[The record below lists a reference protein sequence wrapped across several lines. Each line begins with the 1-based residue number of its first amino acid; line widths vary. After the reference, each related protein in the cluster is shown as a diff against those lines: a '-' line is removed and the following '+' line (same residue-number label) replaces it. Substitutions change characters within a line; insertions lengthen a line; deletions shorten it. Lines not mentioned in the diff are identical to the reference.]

1 MTGGRRGL
9 DWEPEIGD
17 WDELEPEPE
26 PGERLVRS
34 GGQGLMMLVN
44 TGASARPGQGCRAQG
59 VRSPGVLG
67 RHTGTETMDTYSSFV
82 SFFKLTSNY

>member
-44 TGASARPGQGCRAQG
+44 TGASAGPGQGCRAQG
-59 VRSPGVLG
+59 VRSPEP
-67 RHTGTETMDTYSSFV
+67 ETSHGQIFILCILRILSSFI
-82 SFFKLTSNY
+82 F